1 MSAAGPAP
9 GKGRVVI
16 LNDSSIARGGA
27 TGLALMSARML
38 RARGHAVS
46 FISGDTGDGGALAAE
61 GIEALALGG
70 RLLLDRKRI
79 EAVRSGLYNRA
90 MGQRIAAEIAARD
103 TAQTVYH
110 LHGWSRI
117 LSPAV
122 FDALRPVAARTY
134 VHAHDYFLACPNGI
148 YFDYRRG
155 EVCGRV
161 PLSASCLG
169 TNCDRRS
176 YGHKLWRV
184 LRQRALRRAFGPGAP
199 WAGVISLGPWMTEPL
214 ARGGVPE
221 RLITPVGNPARAFT
235 TERVRA
241 EAAERF
247 CYIGRTERG
256 KGVRTLC
263 EAARLAGVKL
273 RVIGDTALQPDLPV
287 AFPEVAFTGWVDQ
300 GDIGRHLADCRAL
313 VVPSRYPEPF
323 GLVAAEASRSGLPVL
338 ISDVMPLAREVADRR
353 LGLAVN
359 SRSAEALADDLR
371 RAAAL
376 PAAELRDISIRAFAA
391 EDTFS
396 LTPEAW
402 MDRLE
407 ALYARAAGAG

>member
-1 MSAAGPAP
+1 MTAAGPAP

-79 EAVRSGLYNRA
+79 EAVRSGLYTRA

-199 WAGVISLGPWMTEPL
+199 WAGVISLGPW
-214 ARGGVPE
+214 
-221 RLITPVGNPARAFT
+221 RAFT
-235 TERVRA
+235 AERVWA

-273 RVIGDTALQPDLPV
+273 RVIGDTALQPDLPD

-313 VVPSRYPEPF
+313 VVPSRYPAPF

-353 LGLAVN
+353 RGRAVN

-376 PAAELRDISIRAFAA
+376 PAADLRDISIRAFAA

-407 ALYARAAGAG
+407 ALYARAARAG